1 MRAGPAPVLREIPY
15 ERPGWLYPRQR
26 EAIFDPARFVFI
38 EASTKSGKTVGCIAW
53 LVERAVMGAAG
64 QEFWWVAPI
73 RPQAKIAYRR
83 CKRFLRRELW
93 ESNESDLRITLAN
106 GAVIVFKG
114 SDNPD
119 GLYGEDVQACVIDEA
134 SRCKEEA
141 WVAIRSTLTATR
153 GPCRIIGNVKGKKNW
168 AYRLG
173 QIARGGRAGYAYH
186 KITAVDAIRA
196 GILALDEIIEAQAVL
211 SEDAFAEL
219 YMAIATEDGANPFGV
234 KAIQNCLIE
243 MPDSEPVVWGWD
255 LARKRDWTV
264 GIALDDHKRVCRFV
278 RFKKPWPETI
288 KIILQQTGTTGAL
301 VDATG
306 VGDAIVAEL
315 QRHSEASNFHEFIFT
330 KRSKQEIMEGL
341 AVDIQ
346 AGEIFF
352 PEGTIAEELRDFEY
366 EHTKTGIVY
375 SAPEGLH
382 DDCVCSLAMA
392 RKHFHEPRHVP
403 AEVW

>member
-1 MRAGPAPVLREIPY
+1 MHLGPAPVVREVPY
-15 ERPGWLYPRQR
+15 ERPGWLYPKQR
-26 EAIFDPARFVFI
+26 ESIFDLARFVFI
-38 EASTKSGKTVGCIAW
+38 EASTKSGKTVGCLAW
-53 LVERAVMGAAG
+53 LVEQAIQGG
-64 QEFWWVAPI
+64 EGDEYWWVAPI

-83 CKRFLRRELW
+83 IKRFIPRGYW
-93 ESNESDLRITLAN
+93 SANESDLRLTLAN

-173 QIARGGRAGYAYH
+173 QLAKQGRPGYSYH
-186 KITAVDAIRA
+186 KITAADAIRA
-196 GILALDEIIEAQAVL
+196 GVLEADEIQEAAAVL
-211 SEDAFAEL
+211 TEDVFAEL
-219 YMAIATEDGANPFGV
+219 YMAVATEDGANPFGM
-234 KAIQNCLIE
+234 KAIRNCLIDLV
-243 MPDSEPVVWGWD
+243 DSAPVVWAWD

-264 GIALDDHKRVCRFV
+264 GIGLDQHRRVCRFV

-288 KIILQQTGTTGAL
+288 KIILRETGSVAAL
-301 VDATG
+301 IDATG

-315 QRHSEASNFHEFIFT
+315 QRKSDSPNYSEFVFT
-330 KRSKQEIMEGL
+330 SRSKQEIMEGL

-346 AGEIFF
+346 SGDIYF
-352 PEGTIAEELRDFEY
+352 PEGVIADELRNFEY
-366 EHTKTGIVY
+366 EHTKTGIKY
-375 SAPEGLH
+375 AAPEGLH

-392 RKHFHEPRHVP
+392 RKHFYDPHHVP